1 MSAPLLRVRDLS
13 VRYGDRLVSKVPEIT
28 VHSGECV
35 AIVGESGSGKTSA
48 LTALLGLQP
57 EAEVTGSVDI
67 ADVQD
72 VLANPARAA
81 KLLGSRVALVS
92 QSPISA
98 LNPTMRLGRF
108 AEVVLR
114 KHGRSQAESRTEI
127 RAALDTVSVDHRLLR
142 HYPHQIS
149 GGQAQRFAIALA
161 LALGVE
167 LIVADEPTSALDVS
181 VQAEVIGLLRETQ
194 RRLGFAMVFISHDL
208 AVVSQVSDTVA
219 VLRRGQLVEYGDTDA
234 VFAHPDADY
243 TRELLAAVPSIGDA
257 RVRPAT
263 VGA

>member
-167 LIVADEPTSALDVS
+167 LIVADEPTSALDVT
-181 VQAEVIGLLRETQ
+181 VQAEIVALLQSLRRDRGLGMLIVSHDIALVSGFADSVIVMHEGEVVESGTARQVIGEPT
-194 RRLGFAMVFISHDL
+194 
-208 AVVSQVSDTVA
+208 
-219 VLRRGQLVEYGDTDA
+219 TDYA
-234 VFAHPDADY
+234 R
-243 TRELLAAVPSIGDA
+243 TLIAAVPRFERNLS
-257 RVRPAT
+257 
-263 VGA
+263 